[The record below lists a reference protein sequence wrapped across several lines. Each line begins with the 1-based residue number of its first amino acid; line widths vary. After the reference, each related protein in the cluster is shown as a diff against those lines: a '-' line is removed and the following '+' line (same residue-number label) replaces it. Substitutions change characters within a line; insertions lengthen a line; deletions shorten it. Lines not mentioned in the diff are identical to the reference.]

1 MGRIFFFYRY
11 ILTGACL
18 SRVEY
23 AYTTDELGEP
33 LNTVA
38 YGYDDTL
45 GWKDLLTSYGG
56 QARSYDTIGN
66 LISDGVWT
74 YTWPVSYTHLDV
86 YKRQDQDDPAHR
98 RQLYL

>member
-1 MGRIFFFYRY
+1 MVYRIIRYNWRSYRNLVLLITAESYKIQLLISIFSAPSGADFFFYSY

-23 AYTTDELGEP
+23 AYTTGELGEP
-33 LNTVA
+33 LNTLA

-56 QARSYDTIGN
+56 QARS
-66 LISDGVWT
+66 
-74 YTWPVSYTHLDV
+74 
-86 YKRQDQDDPAHR
+86 
-98 RQLYL
+98 

>member
-1 MGRIFFFYRY
+1 MVLLRYLLLKLHKCVSLRPYGGGFFLLWLF
-11 ILTGACL
+11 LKGACL

-23 AYTTDELGEP
+23 AYTTGELGEP
-33 LNTVA
+33 LNTLA

-66 LISDGVWT
+66 LISDGT
-74 YTWPVSYTHLDV
+74 
-86 YKRQDQDDPAHR
+86 
-98 RQLYL
+98 